1 MPCGVRR
8 IRIPQELSA
17 DGIYQMDYSMLK
29 KVNTALLGLAISLGM
44 MPAHSAETKKVDVL
58 LVGGGIMSATLGV
71 WLNELEPGWSMEMVE
86 RLDGVAEESSNGWN
100 NAGTGHS
107 ALAELNYTPEDKNGN
122 VDISKAIE
130 INEAF
135 QISRQFWSWQVKTG
149 VLKDPR
155 SFINSTPHMSFVWG
169 DDNIK
174 FLRKRYAALQ
184 SSPLFSGMQYSEDH
198 EQIKKWV
205 PLMME
210 GRDPA
215 QKLAVTWSPIGT
227 DVNFGEIT
235 RQFVANL
242 QTKSNFDLKLSSEV
256 QDITRNDDGS
266 WRVKYKN
273 LKDGTETETDAK
285 FLFIG
290 AGGAALHLLQE
301 SGIPEAKEYG
311 GFPVGGSWLVTE
323 NPTLAMQHMGKA
335 YGIAS
340 TGAPPM
346 SVPHLDTRV
355 LDGKRVILFGPF
367 ATFSTKFL
375 KNGSY
380 LDLLT
385 STTTHNV
392 WPMTRVGIAQYP
404 LIEYLAGQVMMS
416 DDDRFAALQQYFPN
430 AKKED
435 WRLMQAGQRV
445 QIIKRDEEKGGV
457 LKLGTEIVASKDGS
471 IAGLLGASPGAST
484 AAPIMLGVLEKVF
497 KDKVATPAWQEKL
510 HQIVPSYGTKLN
522 ENPDRVA
529 QEWAYTAETLQLTPP
544 PPVNKATAAA
554 APAAKPAEKRESNP
568 ASDMAL

>member
-1 MPCGVRR
+1 M
-8 IRIPQELSA
+8 A
-17 DGIYQMDYSMLK
+17 IYQMEDSMLK
-29 KVNTALLGLAISLGM
+29 KVNTALVGLALAMGLT
-44 MPAHSAETKKVDVL
+44 PLHAAETKKVDVL
-58 LVGGGIMSATLGV
+58 LVGGGIMSSTLAV
-71 WLNELEPGWSMEMVE
+71 WLNELEPSWSMEMVE
-86 RLDGVAEESSNGWN
+86 RLDGVAQESSNGWN

-107 ALAELNYTPEDKNGN
+107 ALAELNYTPEDKDGN
-122 VDISKAIE
+122 VNISKAIE

-135 QISRQFWSWQVKTG
+135 QISRQFWSWQVKNG
-149 VLKDPR
+149 VLKNPR

-169 DDNIK
+169 DNNIE
-174 FLRKRYAALQ
+174 FLKKRYAALQ
-184 SSPLFSGMQYSEDH
+184 KSPLFSGMQFSEDH

-210 GRDPA
+210 GRDPN
-215 QKLAVTWSPIGT
+215 QKLAVTWSPLGT

-235 RQFVANL
+235 RQFVGHLKA
-242 QTKSNFDLKLSSEV
+242 QPNFSLKLSSEV
-256 QDITRNDDGS
+256 EDIKRNDDGS
-266 WRVKYKN
+266 WRVTYKN
-273 LKDGTETETDAK
+273 LKDGTETTTDTK

-290 AGGAALHLLQE
+290 AGGGALHLLQE

-311 GFPVGGSWLVTE
+311 AFPVGGSFLVTE
-323 NPTLAMQHMGKA
+323 NTEIAQQHMAKA

-375 KNGSY
+375 KEGSY

-385 STTTHNV
+385 STNLHNV
-392 WPMTRVGIAQYP
+392 WPMTRVGIKEYP
-404 LIEYLAGQVMMS
+404 LVEYLAGQLMLS
-416 DDDRFAALQQYFPN
+416 DDDRYQALKEYFPN

-435 WRLMQAGQRV
+435 WRLWQAGQRV

-497 KDKVATPAWQEKL
+497 KDKVATPEWQQKL
-510 HQIVPSYGTKLN
+510 RQIVPSYGTKLN
-522 ENPDRVA
+522 DNPDRVA
-529 QEWAYTAETLQLTPP
+529 EEWAYTAEVLQLAITPP
-544 PPVNKATAAA
+544 AVNKASAPAA
-554 APAAKPAEKRESNP
+554 APAAAPAQKPEGNAAR
-568 ASDMAL
+568 DMAL